1 MSRASVAGHRVYAID
16 GTDQPVDE
24 VDVVAGLVHE
34 GAAVEFPS
42 ATPLGGVVVFLRTG
56 PEDVDRNHV
65 DLPEALFFDRPLEE
79 LQGGVTP
86 ILLDD
91 EEVDAGFV
99 ACPDHAQAVSPA
111 RGHGFLGHDMD
122 PVPGSR
128 DGLFRVEATGGA

>member
-56 PEDVDRNHV
+56 REEYRDSNSGTLPPCPNTFFAFSSLMLQNKDR
-65 DLPEALFFDRPLEE
+65 
-79 LQGGVTP
+79 
-86 ILLDD
+86 
-91 EEVDAGFV
+91 
-99 ACPDHAQAVSPA
+99 
-111 RGHGFLGHDMD
+111 
-122 PVPGSR
+122 
-128 DGLFRVEATGGA
+128 